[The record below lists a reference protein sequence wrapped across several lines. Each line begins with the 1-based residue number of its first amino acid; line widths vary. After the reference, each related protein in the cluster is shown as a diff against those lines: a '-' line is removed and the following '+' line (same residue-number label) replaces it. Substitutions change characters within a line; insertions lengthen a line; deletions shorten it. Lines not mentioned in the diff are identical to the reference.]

1 MLEIIGLQVNHGWV
15 RALRDLSLHIH
26 KGEMVAVIGANGA
39 GKSTLLGALAGLY
52 KPAGGRILL
61 NGRSVTGKPAEY
73 MVRQGISLVPERR
86 EIFNSLTV
94 LDNLLLGA
102 YHH

>member
-1 MLEIIGLQVNHGWV
+1 LLEIIGLQVNHGWV

-61 NGRSVTGKPAEY
+61 NGRSVTGKPAES
-73 MVRQGISLVPERR
+73 GAD
-86 EIFNSLTV
+86 FKK
-94 LDNLLLGA
+94 NLLQQKGL
-102 YHH
+102 HSLKQDNRP

>member
-39 GKSTLLGALAGLY
+39 GKSTLLGALAGFTNR
-52 KPAGGRILL
+52 PEAG
-61 NGRSVTGKPAEY
+61 Y
-73 MVRQGISLVPERR
+73 
-86 EIFNSLTV
+86 
-94 LDNLLLGA
+94 
-102 YHH
+102 Y